1 MEGYSYFLVP
11 VFFYCKIMVIFRD
24 RPESELHERSSP
36 TVREGLEMEP
46 DPFISAS
53 LSLGSVGL

>member
-1 MEGYSYFLVP
+1 MVP

-53 LSLGSVGL
+53 LSLGSVCL